1 MTKRENKTE
10 SKSVKNTS
18 KEKKVLY
25 EAVQE
30 HPQPNFVIMGALSIA
45 GLLDKY
51 KDEEQSYGRFNI
63 EPSITDDELD
73 KIIKKF
79 IGE

>member
-1 MTKRENKTE
+1 MTKKETKET
-10 SKSVKNTS
+10 KPAKATS

-30 HPQPNFVIMGALSIA
+30 HPQPNYVVIGALSLA
-45 GLLDKY
+45 GLIDQY
-51 KDEEQSYGRFNI
+51 HHEEKIYGRFNI
-63 EPSITDDELD
+63 EPSITDDELE
-73 KIIKKF
+73 KIIKNF